1 MPLDPHALYEET
13 SFWARSYG
21 EYRPNSA
28 LAGDVRV
35 DVAIVG
41 GGFTGLSTALE
52 VRRIDPAAR
61 VVVLEAAVVG
71 YGASGRNG
79 GFNMT
84 LFGLEPE
91 VTRLRWGRQRTIDAH
106 RYAQRAVASVR
117 RLVEEHGLDSDYR
130 HTGMLRVSYSSAQL
144 RRLERT
150 WKLMQSLGIDDGVT
164 MRDTAWLRDEFRTQ
178 RYLGA
183 IHEQETGILNPCK
196 HVRELKR
203 LAIAAGAQVHERTP
217 VELISREGGLIRL
230 RTPRGTVSAERL
242 VVAANAYTSALRGLP
257 ELRARQIPVW
267 TFQVVTAPLDAA
279 QWQSLGWRGQQS
291 FEDNR
296 QFVHYFRPTVDGR
309 ITMGGGDV
317 TIPAAGHFDHDFAPQ
332 VWRHCG
338 EHLKWIYPQ
347 LGDVRVEYRW
357 GGPVSVNAD
366 LTPEIGMIGDERVI
380 YATGCIG
387 HGVSL
392 THLNGRLIAELLA
405 GRRTELTEFW
415 IVNRKAMPWPREPLS
430 FVARHVMYRGLKL
443 WDWWEERSL
452 RAGDR

>member
-1 MPLDPHALYEET
+1 LIGVKFDPLAAYEES

-21 EYRPNSA
+21 EYRPSPA
-28 LAGDVRV
+28 LAGDARV
-35 DVAIVG
+35 DVAIIG

-52 VRRIDPAAR
+52 FRRDHPAAR
-61 VVVLEAAVVG
+61 VAVLEAAVVG

-106 RYAQRAVASVR
+106 RYAQRAVAWVR
-117 RLVEEHGLDSDYR
+117 HLIEQHGLDSDYR
-130 HTGMLRVSYSSAQL
+130 HTGMLRVSYSPAQL

-150 WKLMQSLGIDDGVT
+150 WRLMQSLGIDDGVT
-164 MRDTAWLRDEFRTQ
+164 VRDAAWLREQFHTP

-203 LAIAAGAQVHERTP
+203 LAVAAGVVVHEQTP
-217 VELISREGGLIRL
+217 VERIERDGGLIRL
-230 RTPRGTVSAERL
+230 RAPGGTVVAERL
-242 VVAANAYTSALRGLP
+242 VVAANAYTSALKGLP
-257 ELRARQIPVW
+257 RLGTRQIPVW
-267 TFQVVTAPLDAA
+267 TFQVVTAPLDDA
-279 QWQSLGWRGQQS
+279 QWESLGWRGRQS

-317 TIPAAGHFDHDFAPQ
+317 TIPSPGDFDHDFAPHI
-332 VWRHCG
+332 WRHCE

-347 LGDVRVEYRW
+347 LRDVRTEYRW

-380 YATGCIG
+380 YSTGCIG

-392 THLNGRLIAELLA
+392 THLNGRLIADLLA
-405 GRRTELTEFW
+405 GRQTELTDFW
-415 IVNRKAMPWPREPLS
+415 IVNRRATPWPREPLS
-430 FVARHVMYRGLKL
+430 FVARRLLYRGLRL
-443 WDWWEERSL
+443 WDWLEERPL
-452 RAGDR
+452 RR